1 MRRYGYYQILQNK
14 PMFTHK
20 TLNFPE
26 HFLLDAPRIDEVFEL
41 VDSTVVKEQYGCINI
56 AFLHDGEI
64 QELNRIY
71 RWIDSPTD
79 VLSFHYVDDYT
90 FTEVDSI
97 VWEIVLSEA
106 KIIHQAEEHHHSPR
120 EECEI
125 LIIHGLLHLLGYDH
139 ESDSDFETMWEHESK
154 IRETLW
160 LNLER

>member
-1 MRRYGYYQILQNK
+1 
-14 PMFTHK
+14 MFTHK

-26 HFLLDAPRIDEVFEL
+26 HFLLNAPRIDEIFEL
-41 VDSTVVKEQYGCINI
+41 VDSNVVTDQYGIINV

-71 RWIDSPTD
+71 RGIDAPTD
-79 VLSFHYVDDYT
+79 VLSFHYVDDYN
-90 FTEVDSI
+90 FSEVDSI

-106 KIIHQAEEHHHSPR
+106 KIINQAEQRQHTPR

-125 LIIHGLLHLLGYDH
+125 LIIHGLLHILGFDH
-139 ESDSDFETMWEHESK
+139 ESDSDFENMWEYESK
-154 IRETLW
+154 IRETMG